1 MGTNNR
7 DLDFHGK
14 AITVRSTNPNDPTV
28 VAATVIDCQ
37 GTPSNSHI
45 GFDFHSG
52 EGASSLLF
60 GLTITNG
67 YPESPGCGATHIDTC
82 DRLGRTCTRPL
93 IRNYANAWKT
103 KGMRLS
109 LMPFVDRTFT

>member
-67 YPESPGCGATHIDTC
+67 YPESCA
-82 DRLGRTCTRPL
+82 RLGRTCTRPL